1 MPDPSSHIAEDLL
14 EHCQDLLDYTFE
26 NIGYLQSALTHASG
40 ADHRLASNERMEF
53 LGDAVLGLIVCDLL
67 YRKFPDYL
75 EGELTRIKSVVVSRS
90 TCAKISERLG
100 FERCLILGKGMG
112 MQGPTP
118 ASLLA
123 DVFESLIGALY
134 LDGGI
139 EAARRFIVEHIEA
152 EIDETVEG
160 HGFINH
166 KSLLQ
171 QSAQRQFG
179 ATPTYLLLDVKGP
192 DHSKCFKV
200 AAQIGRQRYCP
211 AWGKNKKD
219 AEQRA
224 AMNAMSELSGEPVPF
239 AAD

>member
-1 MPDPSSHIAEDLL
+1 M
-14 EHCQDLLDYTFE
+14 
-26 NIGYLQSALTHASG
+26 
-40 ADHRLASNERMEF
+40 
-53 LGDAVLGLIVCDLL
+53 
-67 YRKFPDYL
+67 
-75 EGELTRIKSVVVSRS
+75 
-90 TCAKISERLG
+90 RLG
-100 FERCLILGKGMG
+100 FEECLILGKGMG

-118 ASLLA
+118 SSLLA
-123 DVFESLIGALY
+123 DVFESLIGAMY

-152 EIDETVEG
+152 EIEETVEG
-160 HGFINH
+160 HGFVNH

-200 AAQIGRQRYCP
+200 SAQIGRQRYAP

-224 AMNAMSELSGEPVPF
+224 AMNALSELAGEPVPF
-239 AAD
+239 AGD